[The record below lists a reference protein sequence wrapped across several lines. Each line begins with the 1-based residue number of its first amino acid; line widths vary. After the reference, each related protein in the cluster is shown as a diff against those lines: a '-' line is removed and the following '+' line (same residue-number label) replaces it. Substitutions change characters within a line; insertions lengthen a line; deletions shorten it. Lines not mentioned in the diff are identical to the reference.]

1 MSYKEPGRY
10 STKGK
15 DANTK
20 MTEMLELVSQ
30 EFKGVII
37 KMLQGAIMDTFETNR
52 KSQKINE
59 IDKKEANWNFRIEKY
74 KSKNKIAIDGQ
85 SPEWAG

>member
-1 MSYKEPGRY
+1 
-10 STKGK
+10 
-15 DANTK
+15 
-20 MTEMLELVSQ
+20 MTEILELVNQ

-59 IDKKEANWNFRIEKY
+59 IDKKKQTEILEL
-74 KSKNKIAIDGQ
+74 KNTKAKITVSVRTLPQDFCSNGQ
-85 SPEWAG
+85 NINELISLVAVITFK

>member
-1 MSYKEPGRY
+1 
-10 STKGK
+10 
-15 DANTK
+15 
-20 MTEMLELVSQ
+20 MTEMLELVNQ

-59 IDKKEANWNFRIEKY
+59 IDKKKQIGILKLKNTKTKIKLKLMANHQN
-74 KSKNKIAIDGQ
+74 GQ
-85 SPEWAG
+85 DRGKKH

>member
-1 MSYKEPGRY
+1 
-10 STKGK
+10 
-15 DANTK
+15 
-20 MTEMLELVSQ
+20 
-30 EFKGVII
+30 
-37 KMLQGAIMDTFETNR
+37 MLQGAIMDTFETNR